1 MRVGFGATQTF
12 GEVCL
17 SSEAASDYL
26 LSLCSHGGYSE
37 SPPVRV
43 ARDSKGKQKRYH
55 SDATRDRD
63 CCDSAGM
70 NAITNPTAN
79 DFGKS
84 ENRSPAFFALLNQ
97 LAQHADHARHGG

>member
-1 MRVGFGATQTF
+1 MRVGFGVTQTF

-43 ARDSKGKQKRYH
+43 ATDSKGNKSVTIPMQR
-55 SDATRDRD
+55 ATEI
-63 CCDSAGM
+63 A
-70 NAITNPTAN
+70 AILRA
-79 DFGKS
+79 
-84 ENRSPAFFALLNQ
+84 
-97 LAQHADHARHGG
+97 